1 MLKRTIPALLCVLAL
16 TGCSSFVKVDHFGG
30 QAVFDKAYVDPDI
43 PILIGEF
50 GTLNPNSAGGVNVQ
64 VQAINTSHKTIKY
77 ITYWLTAYNR
87 VGGRAPDKITKR
99 ATKSVRY
106 IGPLNTGFTNAKK
119 ELFGQNTTAGYWD
132 NIWYNSSITCATID
146 EVEVTYMD
154 DTKVRIKDTAP
165 LMTREEKC
173 RHFRYN

>member
-1 MLKRTIPALLCVLAL
+1 MLKRTIPALLCILAL

-64 VQAINTSHKTIKY
+64 VQIINTSPKTIKY
-77 ITYWLTAYNR
+77 VTYWVTAYNR
-87 VGGRAPDKITKR
+87 VGDYAPDKISRQSTKR
-99 ATKSVRY
+99 IDYT
-106 IGPLNTGFTNAKK
+106 GPLEPGFTNAQKGMM
-119 ELFGQNTTAGYWD
+119 GQSATATYWD
-132 NIWYNSSITCATID
+132 NVWYNHSIVCATID